1 MSTFVDEEGPIIG
14 IDLGTTYSCVA
25 VYDNE
30 TQSVKVLPNSVGEK
44 TTPSWVAFTQSG
56 RVVGQPAKQQA
67 SMNAA
72 NTIYDVKRFIG
83 RSLEDPVTREESRR
97 FPYLILDGGDG
108 RPVIEVEWRGIKQ
121 RLSPEE
127 ISSMVLLEMKRAAEA
142 ALNKTIKKA
151 VISVPAHFNDQ
162 AQFFPPTSKSPAAV
176 R

>member
-1 MSTFVDEEGPIIG
+1 MSKFVDEEAPIIG

-25 VYDNE
+25 VYDPS
-30 TQSVKVLPNSVGEK
+30 TQKVQVLPNSIGEK
-44 TTPSWVAFTQSG
+44 TTPSWVAFTDEG

-108 RPVIEVEWRGIKQ
+108 RPVVEVDWKGT
-121 RLSPEE
+121 
-127 ISSMVLLEMKRAAEA
+127 IS
-142 ALNKTIKKA
+142 
-151 VISVPAHFNDQ
+151 
-162 AQFFPPTSKSPAAV
+162 
-176 R
+176 